1 MLAPELEGTAI
12 LDLFAGTG
20 ALGLEALS
28 RGARRAVFVESDR
41 GTAQVIEQNLD
52 IVGGD
57 GEVLAVPA
65 ARALATLPGPFD
77 IAFLDPPYDA
87 NLLVPTLAD
96 LAARELVSELLVCE
110 HRGGEDPPEAPSGWT
125 RSDSRRFG
133 DVALAFYRKK
143 GAAL

>member
-28 RGARRAVFVESDR
+28 RGAGSAVFVESDR
-41 GTAQVIEQNLD
+41 RTAQLLEQNLAT
-52 IVGGD
+52 VGGD
-57 GEVLAVPA
+57 GQVLAMPA
-65 ARALATLPGPFD
+65 ARALTTLTGPFD

-87 NLLVPTLAD
+87 NLLGPTLAD
-96 LAARELVSELLVCE
+96 LAARDLVRELLVCE
-110 HRGGEDPPEAPSGWT
+110 HRGSEEPPAAPSGWT
-125 RSDSRRFG
+125 RSDARRFG